1 MPTSNLSWI
10 DFGMMVPEQLFL
22 KQNEMTL
29 ALDYVKDL
37 TLFKYGVK
45 DNFVLLSQEESEVW
59 WLPECLVW
67 CEAEKSNRSDGTV
80 AVEDIPEEL
89 EWEIVEPVF
98 LNLWY
103 HHAAVWEGKAIV
115 VMVDDSHLPDRAT
128 TQI

>member
-45 DNFVLLSQEESEVW
+45 IILCYCHRRRVKFGNFLN
-59 WLPECLVW
+59 VW
-67 CEAEKSNRSDGTV
+67 CGVRQRKVIE
-80 AVEDIPEEL
+80 
-89 EWEIVEPVF
+89 
-98 LNLWY
+98 
-103 HHAAVWEGKAIV
+103 
-115 VMVDDSHLPDRAT
+115 VMA
-128 TQI
+128 